1 MLEHVAHRVM
11 THELATSQTPG
22 ELALASVGVYAKLLV
37 HLSSILGEAG
47 SHALF
52 RSSLRL
58 TTFPFLNEIRAQE
71 PPALLKAL
79 NTALQKHEPDVVVEV
94 SIALLTAFI
103 ELLATFVGERLTC
116 ELLHDVWP
124 TVITVQ
130 SQEMPK

>member
-11 THELATSQTPG
+11 THELGRSRTSD
-22 ELALASVGVYAKLLV
+22 ELALAGVGVITKLLV
-37 HLSSILGEAG
+37 HLSAVIGEAG

-58 TTFPFLNEIRAQE
+58 TPVPYLKEIHAQE
-71 PPALLKAL
+71 PQIVMKDVT
-79 NTALQKHEPDVVVEV
+79 TALKNQEPDVVEEAL
-94 SIALLTAFI
+94 IDLLTSFI

-124 TVITVQ
+124 DVITVPPR
-130 SQEMPK
+130 EIPK

>member
-1 MLEHVAHRVM
+1 
-11 THELATSQTPG
+11 
-22 ELALASVGVYAKLLV
+22 
-37 HLSSILGEAG
+37 
-47 SHALF
+47 
-52 RSSLRL
+52 L